1 MKYILEGNDK
11 ELERVIKE
19 SRVRVNRGLISITPI
34 SECGEIGYHNAKM
47 QELVSSLEEKDA
59 LISTLKEQGDG
70 FKARIAELENTG
82 TLIGNDKGLSGSDS
96 TELVDSDAKELDM
109 EDKKGNLSDEA
120 NPDTDNVNET
130 AFSDD
135 PHF

>member
-34 SECGEIGYHNAKM
+34 SECGLTKDHDVDM
-47 QELVSSLEEKDA
+47 QEFVSSLKEKDA
-59 LISTLKEQGDG
+59 LISTLKEQCEG
-70 FKARIAELENTG
+70 FKTRIVELENIKMINDSKVLGESDSKELTKSD
-82 TLIGNDKGLSGSDS
+82 TKELAISDDKGKVD
-96 TELVDSDAKELDM
+96 DSDVGFNSAS
-109 EDKKGNLSDEA
+109 NS
-120 NPDTDNVNET
+120 

-135 PHF
+135 PDF